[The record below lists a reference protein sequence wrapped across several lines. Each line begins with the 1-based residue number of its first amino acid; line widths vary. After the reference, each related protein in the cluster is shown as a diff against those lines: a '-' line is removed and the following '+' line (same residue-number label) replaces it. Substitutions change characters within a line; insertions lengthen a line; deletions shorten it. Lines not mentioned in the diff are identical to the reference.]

1 MSIES
6 IDPDEVAAAD
16 ILGSAIER
24 REDPA
29 LITGDAE
36 YTDDIQLQGMVH
48 MAILRS
54 QHGHAKLGDVDTSDA
69 EAMNGVV
76 GVYTHDDLHRDDTPG
91 GGSYSLPVG
100 WLLDSLRQVDHPIL
114 ANDRVRYQGDAIAVV
129 VAEDRYVA
137 HDAVDAIDIDYERLD
152 AVTDPDAALG
162 DDAPELHDDAEGN
175 VAFDWEIGDSE
186 RTEEAFE
193 SAAHT
198 ASIDLENQLLIPNAM
213 EPRAA
218 VADYSPGT
226 DELEVFMTSQN
237 PHLHR
242 LLMSGVI
249 GHPEHKLRIK
259 APEVGG
265 GFGSKIHHYADEAL
279 VAWVAKHLERPV
291 KWTATRTE
299 TYKTDAQGRGH
310 VTTADIAMN
319 EDGDVVGLR
328 VDTTANL
335 GAYLSTFAP
344 AVPTYLYGTLLSGQ
358 YDIPA
363 IHCSVTGAFTNVPP
377 VDAYRGAGRPEASFV
392 IERLAKLGAEEMGM
406 DPAEFRRRNFVPE
419 DAFPYE
425 TQVAVVYDSGDYEKT
440 LDEALEM
447 VDYESFRERQ
457 VEARADGRYL
467 GIGFS
472 CYIEACGLAPS
483 ELAGQLG
490 AQAGLWE
497 SSLVRFHPSGTVT
510 AYCGTS
516 GHGQGH
522 ATTYAQIVANELG
535 VPYDDVEVVE
545 GDTDEIPHG
554 MGTYGS
560 RSAAVGGSSLVKS
573 SQKLVD
579 KAREIAAH
587 QLEADPADLE
597 FEGGEFRVAGAP
609 DRSIGIKAIAQQSY
623 LAHDIPDDM
632 EPGLEA
638 TSFYDPDNFVFPFG
652 THVAVVEVDPES
664 GEIAFERYVAVD
676 DVGNQINPKIVEGQV
691 HGGVAQG
698 VGQALYEGAEY
709 DSNAQLLT
717 GSMQDYAVPK
727 AMHIPEIETAST
739 VTESPHNPLGV
750 KGVGEAGTIAAPQ
763 AVVNAVA
770 DALEPF
776 GVDHVEMP
784 LTAERVWNA
793 VDGRTEA
800 DAETPD
806 AVADGGTADSHTAAD
821 GVIDDPD
828 TATDGNGGDS

>member
-6 IDPDEVAAAD
+6 LDPDEVSAAD

-29 LITGDAE
+29 LVTGTGE
-36 YTDDIQLQGMVH
+36 YTDDLQFNNTAH
-48 MAILRS
+48 MAVKRS
-54 QHGHAKLGDVDTSDA
+54 QYGNARIESVDTSEA
-69 EAMNGVV
+69 EEMPGVV
-76 GVYTHDDLHRDDTPG
+76 GVYTHDDLWSDDTPG
-91 GGSYSLPVG
+91 GGSFELPVG
-100 WLLDSLRQVDHPIL
+100 WLLPSLNNVSHPIL
-114 ANDRVRYQGDAIAVV
+114 VDDHARYQGDAIAVV
-129 VAEDRYVA
+129 IAENRYQA
-137 HDAVDAIDIDYERLD
+137 QDALDGIDVSYERQD
-152 AVTDPDAALG
+152 AVTSPGEALEDG
-162 DDAPELHDDAEGN
+162 APQLHDDAEGN
-175 VAFDWEIGDSE
+175 VAFDWEIGD
-186 RTEEAFE
+186 EEKTADAFD

-198 ASIDLENQLLIPNAM
+198 VSTDIENQLLIANAM

-218 VADYSPGT
+218 VARYNSGT

-249 GHPEHKLRIK
+249 GQPEHKLRIK

-279 VAWVAKHLERPV
+279 VAWCSKLLQRPV
-291 KWTATRTE
+291 KWTATRSE
-299 TYKTDAQGRGH
+299 TYLTDAPGRGH
-310 VTTADIAMN
+310 ETTAELAM
-319 EDGDVVGLR
+319 DDTGRITGLR
-328 VDTTANL
+328 VDTKANL

-363 IHCSVTGAFTNVPP
+363 IYGHVTGAYTNVPP
-377 VDAYRGAGRPEASFV
+377 VDAYRGAGRPEASFLV
-392 IERLAKLGAEEMGM
+392 ERLMYLGAKEMGM
-406 DPAEFRRRNFVPE
+406 DQAEFRRHNFVPN
-419 DAFPYE
+419 DKFPYE
-425 TQVAVVYDSGDYEKT
+425 TQVAVVYDSGDYEKPM
-440 LDEALEM
+440 DKALEL
-447 VDYESFRERQ
+447 VDYENFRQRQ
-457 VEARADGRYL
+457 EEAREEGKYL

-510 AYCGTS
+510 AHCGTS

-522 ATTYAQIVANELG
+522 ETTYAQIVANELG
-535 VPYDDVEVVE
+535 VDYDDVEVVE

-560 RSAAVGGSSLVKS
+560 RSAAVGGSSLVMS
-573 SQKLVD
+573 ARKLVD
-579 KAREIAAH
+579 KAKEIAAH
-587 QLEADPADLE
+587 QLEADPDDIE
-597 FEGGEFRVAGAP
+597 FEAGEFQVAGAP
-609 DRSIGIKAIAQQSY
+609 DRSIGIQAVAQQAY
-623 LAHDIPDDM
+623 LAHDIPEGM

-652 THVAVVEVDPES
+652 THVAIVEVDPES
-664 GEIAFERYVAVD
+664 GEITFEKYAAVD
-676 DVGNQINPKIVEGQV
+676 DVGNQINPKIVEGQI

-698 VGQALYEGAEY
+698 VGQAMYEGAEY
-709 DSNAQLLT
+709 DDNGTLMT

-727 AMHIPEIETAST
+727 AEHVPEMETEST
-739 VTESPHNPLGV
+739 VTPSPHNPLGV

-763 AVVNAVA
+763 AIVNAVA

-776 GVDHVEMP
+776 GVDGVEMP
-784 LTAERVWNA
+784 MSAENVWQA
-793 VDGRTEA
+793 VQDN
-800 DAETPD
+800 
-806 AVADGGTADSHTAAD
+806 TAAD
-821 GVIDDPD
+821 GGAPTEESDPADDAAD
-828 TATDGNGGDS
+828 DGGDR

>member
-1 MSIES
+1 MTVDSV
-6 IDPDEVAAAD
+6 DPDDVDAAD

-29 LITGDAE
+29 LVTGDAE
-36 YTDDIQLQGMVH
+36 YTDDIQLPNTAH

-54 QHGHAKLGDVDTSDA
+54 QYAHADIEDVDTSEA
-69 EAMNGVV
+69 EEMEGVL
-76 GVYTHDDLHRDDTPG
+76 GVYTHDDLAREDTPG
-91 GGSYSLPVG
+91 ELPFLVPTA
-100 WLLDSLRQVDHPIL
+100 WLLPSLNAVDHPIL
-114 ANDRVRYQGDAIAVV
+114 ADGRVRYQGEAIAAV
-129 VAEDRYVA
+129 VAEERYLA
-137 HDAVDAIDIDYERLD
+137 HDALDGIDVDYERRD
-152 AVTDPDAALG
+152 AVTTPGDALASG
-162 DDAPELHDDAEGN
+162 AAELHGDADRN
-175 VAFDWEIGDSE
+175 VAFDWEIGDESK
-186 RTEEAFE
+186 TDDAFE
-193 SAAHT
+193 SAANT
-198 ASIDLENQLLIPNAM
+198 VEIDLENQLLIPNAM

-226 DELEVFMTSQN
+226 DELDVFMTTQN
-237 PHLHR
+237 PHVHR

-279 VAWVAKHLERPV
+279 VAWASKHLERPV
-291 KWTATRTE
+291 KWTATRSE
-299 TYKTDAQGRGH
+299 TYLTDAQGRGH
-310 VTTADIAMN
+310 ETHAELAVSD
-319 EDGDVVGLR
+319 DGDIEGLR
-328 VDTTANL
+328 VDTKANL

-363 IHCSVTGAFTNVPP
+363 IHCSVDGAFTNVPP
-377 VDAYRGAGRPEASFV
+377 VDAYRGAGRPEASFLV
-392 IERLAKLGAEEMGM
+392 ERLMRLGAKELGM
-406 DPAEFRRRNFVPE
+406 DPVEFRRRNFVEP
-419 DAFPYE
+419 DQFPYE
-425 TQVAVVYDSGDYEKT
+425 TQVAVVYDSGDYEKPMET
-440 LDEALEM
+440 ALDM
-447 VDYESFRERQ
+447 VDYDSFRERQ
-457 VEARADGRYL
+457 EQAREEGRYL

-497 SSLVRFHPSGTVT
+497 SSVVRFHPSGTVT
-510 AYCGTS
+510 AFCGTS

-522 ATTYAQIVANELG
+522 GTTYAQIVANELG
-535 VPYDDVEVVE
+535 IPYDDVEVVE

-573 SQKLVD
+573 AEKVVD
-579 KAREIAAH
+579 KAKEIAAH
-587 QLEADPADLE
+587 QLEADPEDVE
-597 FEGGEFRVAGAP
+597 FEDGKFRVSGAP
-609 DRSIGIKAIAQQSY
+609 DRNIGIQTIAQEAY
-623 LAHDIPDDM
+623 LGHDTPEGM

-652 THVAVVEVDPES
+652 THVAIVEVDPDS
-664 GEIAFERYVAVD
+664 GEIEFEQYVAVD
-676 DVGNQINPKIVEGQV
+676 DVGNQINPKIVEGQI

-698 VGQALYEGAEY
+698 IGQALYEGAEY
-709 DSNAQLLT
+709 DDNGSLVT

-727 AMHIPEIETAST
+727 AEHIPEMETDST
-739 VTESPHNPLGV
+739 VTPSPHNPLGV

-776 GVDHVEMP
+776 GVEGVEMP
-784 LTAERVWNA
+784 MTAERVWEAANA
-793 VDGRTEA
+793 QATADGSGNASNSGDAGEPRDGR
-800 DAETPD
+800 DA
-806 AVADGGTADSHTAAD
+806 AADS
-821 GVIDDPD
+821 
-828 TATDGNGGDS
+828 GGEN

>member
-1 MSIES
+1 MT
-6 IDPDEVAAAD
+6 IDSMDPEEVDAAD

-36 YTDDIQLQGMVH
+36 YTDDIQRPGMAH
-48 MAILRS
+48 MAVARS
-54 QHGHAKLGDVDTSDA
+54 QYGHADLEGVDTSAA
-69 EAMNGVV
+69 EEMEGVV
-76 GVYTHDDLHRDDTPG
+76 ATYTHEDLHGEDTPE
-91 GGSYSLPVG
+91 GGSFSLPTG
-100 WLLDSLRQVDHPIL
+100 WLLDSLEQVDHPIL
-114 ANDRVRYQGDAIAVV
+114 ADGRVRYQGDAIAVV
-129 VAEDRYVA
+129 VAEDRYTA
-137 HDAVDAIDIDYERLD
+137 RDAAEAVSVDYGRRD
-152 AVTDPDAALG
+152 AVTDPREALDEG
-162 DDAPELHDDAEGN
+162 APALHGEDN
-175 VAFDWEIGDSE
+175 VAFDWELGDSDA
-186 RTEEAFE
+186 TDEAFE
-193 SAAHT
+193 SASHT
-198 ASIDLENQLLIPNAM
+198 VSIDVENQLLVPNAM

-218 VADYSPGT
+218 VADYSPGSE
-226 DELEVFMTSQN
+226 ELEVFMTSQN

-249 GHPEHKLRIK
+249 GHPEHKLRVK

-279 VAWVAKHLERPV
+279 AAWIAKDLERPV

-299 TYKTDAQGRGH
+299 TYVTDAQGRGH
-310 VTTADIAMN
+310 RTEAELAMDD
-319 EDGDVVGLR
+319 DGRITGLR
-328 VDTTANL
+328 VDTKANL

-344 AVPTYLYGTLLSGQ
+344 AVPTWLYGTLLSGQ

-392 IERLAKLGAEEMGM
+392 VERLAHLGAREVDM
-406 DPAEFRRRNFVPE
+406 DPAEFRRLNFVPADE
-419 DAFPYE
+419 FPYE
-425 TQVAVVYDSGDYEKT
+425 TQVAVVYDSGDYEKP
-440 LDEALEM
+440 LDKALEM
-447 VDYESFRERQ
+447 VDYDSFRERQ
-457 VEARADGRYL
+457 EQAREEGRYL

-510 AYCGTS
+510 AFCGTS

-535 VPYDDVEVVE
+535 IPYDDVEVVE

-573 SQKLVD
+573 SEKLVE
-579 KAREIAAH
+579 KAKEIAAH
-587 QLEADPADLE
+587 QLEADPDDIE
-597 FEGGEFRVAGAP
+597 FEAGEFRLAGAP
-609 DRSIGIKAIAQQSY
+609 DRSLGIKEVAEQSY
-623 LAHDIPDDM
+623 LAHDMPEEM

-652 THVAVVEVDPES
+652 THVAVVEVDPDS
-664 GEIAFERYVAVD
+664 GEIEFEQYAAVD
-676 DVGNQINPKIVEGQV
+676 DVGNQINPKIVEGQI
-691 HGGVAQG
+691 HGGIAQG
-698 VGQALYEGAEY
+698 IGQALYEGAEY
-709 DSNAQLLT
+709 DENAQLLT

-727 AMHIPEIETAST
+727 TYHIPEMETDST

-776 GVDHVEMP
+776 GVEGIEMP
-784 LTAERVWNA
+784 LTAERVWEATN
-793 VDGRTEA
+793 GRAT
-800 DAETPD
+800 T
-806 AVADGGTADSHTAAD
+806 DGGSPP
-821 GVIDDPD
+821 GEGDDE
-828 TATDGNGGDS
+828 GGEKR

>member
-6 IDPDEVAAAD
+6 LDPDDVSAAD

-29 LITGDAE
+29 LITGNAE
-36 YTDDIQLQGMVH
+36 YTDDIQLPEMAH
-48 MAILRS
+48 MAVVRS
-54 QHGHAKLGDVDTSDA
+54 QYGHARIEDVDTSAA
-69 EAMNGVV
+69 EAMDGVI
-76 GVYTHDDLHRDDTPG
+76 GAYTHDDLAREDTPG
-91 GGSYSLPVG
+91 ELPFLLPVG
-100 WLLDSLRQVDHPIL
+100 WLLPSLNDVDHPIL
-114 ANDRVRYQGDAIAVV
+114 ADGRVRYQGDAIAVV
-129 VAEDRYVA
+129 VAEERYVA
-137 HDAVDAIDIDYERLD
+137 RDAASAVEVEYDRLD
-152 AVTDPDAALG
+152 AVTGPGEALSG
-162 DDAPELHDDAEGN
+162 DAPQLHSDADGN
-175 VAFDWEIGDSE
+175 VAFDWEIGDE
-186 RTEEAFE
+186 DKTEEAFA

-198 ASIDLENQLLIPNAM
+198 ASVDIDNQLLTPNAM

-218 VADYSPGT
+218 VATYNAGT
-226 DELEVFMTSQN
+226 DELDVSMTTQN

-249 GHPEHKLRIK
+249 GHPEHKLSIT
-259 APEVGG
+259 APDVGG
-265 GFGSKIHHYADEAL
+265 GFGSKIHHYGDEAL
-279 VAWVAKHLERPV
+279 VAWCSKLLERPV
-291 KWTATRTE
+291 KWVATRSE
-299 TYKTDAQGRGH
+299 TYLTDAPGRGH
-310 VTTADIAMN
+310 ETEAELAMD
-319 EDGDVVGLR
+319 EDGSIVGLR
-328 VDTTANL
+328 VDTKANL

-363 IHCSVTGAFTNVPP
+363 IYGHVTGAYTNVPP
-377 VDAYRGAGRPEASFV
+377 VDAYRGAGRPEASFLV
-392 IERLAKLGAEEMGM
+392 ERLVHLGAKEMGM
-406 DPAEFRRRNFVPE
+406 DPAEFRRHNFVPD

-425 TQVAVVYDSGDYEKT
+425 TQVAVVYDSGEYEKPF
-440 LDEALEM
+440 DRALEM
-447 VDYESFRERQ
+447 VDYEGFRERQ
-457 VEARADGRYL
+457 EAARDEGRYL

-497 SSLVRFHPSGTVT
+497 SSLVRFQPSGTVT

-535 VPYDDVEVVE
+535 IPYDDVEIVE
-545 GDTDEIPHG
+545 GDTDEIPQG

-573 SQKLVD
+573 AQKVVD
-579 KAREIAAH
+579 KAAEIAAH
-587 QLEADPADLE
+587 QLEADPEDVE
-597 FEGGEFRVAGAP
+597 FEDGEFRVAGAP
-609 DRSIGIKAIAQQSY
+609 DQSLDIANVAQAAY
-623 LAHDIPDDM
+623 LAHDMPEGM

-664 GEIAFERYVAVD
+664 GEIEFEQYVAVD

-709 DSNAQLLT
+709 DENGTLLT
-717 GSMQDYAVPK
+717 GSMQDYTVPK
-727 AMHIPEIETAST
+727 AEHIPEMDTDST
-739 VTESPHNPLGV
+739 VTPSPHNPLGV

-763 AVVNAVA
+763 AVVNAVS

-776 GVDHVEMP
+776 GVDGVPMP
-784 LTAERVWNA
+784 MTPERVWNA
-793 VDGRTEA
+793 VEDNA
-800 DAETPD
+800 A
-806 AVADGGTADSHTAAD
+806 ADGGGED
-821 GVIDDPD
+821 G
-828 TATDGNGGDS
+828 GER

>member
-6 IDPDEVAAAD
+6 VDPDDVSAAD
-16 ILGSAIER
+16 ILGSAVER

-36 YTDDIQLQGMVH
+36 YTDDIQLPNTAHLAVV
-48 MAILRS
+48 RS
-54 QHGHAKLGDVDTSDA
+54 QYGHARIEDVDTSEA
-69 EAMNGVV
+69 EEMPGVL

-91 GGSYSLPVG
+91 GGSFELPVG
-100 WLLDSLRQVDHPIL
+100 WLLPSLNNVSHPLL
-114 ANDRVRYQGDAIAVV
+114 AKDRVRYQGDGIAVV
-129 VAEDRYVA
+129 VAESRYEA
-137 HDAVDAIDIDYERLD
+137 NDAADAVSVDYERLD
-152 AVTDPDAALG
+152 AVTNPSEALDG
-162 DDAPELHDDAEGN
+162 DAPSLHDDAEGN
-175 VAFDWEIGDSE
+175 VALDWEIGDEEKTS
-186 RTEEAFE
+186 EAFE
-193 SAAHT
+193 SASHT
-198 ASIDLENQLLIPNAM
+198 VSVELSNQLLIANAM

-218 VADYSPGT
+218 VATYEAGSN
-226 DELEVFMTSQN
+226 ELDVFMTSQN

-249 GHPEHKLRIK
+249 GHPEHKLRVK
-259 APEVGG
+259 APDVGG

-279 VAWVAKHLERPV
+279 VAWCAKLHERPV
-291 KWTATRTE
+291 KWTATRSE
-299 TYKTDAQGRGH
+299 TYLTDAPGRGH
-310 VTTADIAMN
+310 ETSAELAMDD
-319 EDGDVVGLR
+319 DGSITGLR
-328 VDTTANL
+328 VDTEANI

-344 AVPTYLYGTLLSGQ
+344 SVPTYLYGTLLSGQ

-363 IHCSVTGAFTNVPP
+363 IHAHVTGAYTNVPP

-392 IERLAKLGAEEMGM
+392 VERLVHLGAKEVGM
-406 DPAEFRRRNFVPE
+406 DPAEFRRRNFVPD

-425 TQVAVVYDSGDYEKT
+425 TQVAVVYDSGEYEKP
-440 LDEALEM
+440 LDEALEL
-447 VDYESFRERQ
+447 VDYDSFRERQ
-457 VEARADGRYL
+457 QQAREEGRYL

-472 CYIEACGLAPS
+472 SYIEACGLAPS

-497 SSLVRFHPSGTVT
+497 SSLVRVHPSGTVT

-522 ATTYAQIVANELG
+522 ETTYAQIVANELG

-545 GDTDEIPHG
+545 GDTDEIPQG

-573 SQKLVD
+573 SQKVVD
-579 KAREIAAH
+579 KARDIAAH
-587 QLEADPADLE
+587 QLEADPDDVE
-597 FEGGEFRVAGAP
+597 FENGEFHVAGAP
-609 DRSIGIKAIAQQSY
+609 DRSIAFQAVAQQSY
-623 LAHDIPDDM
+623 LAHDIPDDV

-664 GEIAFERYVAVD
+664 GEIDFEKYVAVD
-676 DVGNQINPKIVEGQV
+676 DVGNQINPKIVEGQI
-691 HGGVAQG
+691 HGGIAQG

-709 DSNAQLLT
+709 DENGTLLT
-717 GSMQDYAVPK
+717 GSLQDYAVPK
-727 AMHIPEIETAST
+727 AEHVPEMDTDST
-739 VTESPHNPLGV
+739 VTPSPHNPLGV

-763 AVVNAVA
+763 AIVNAVA
-770 DALEPF
+770 DALDPF

-784 LTAERVWNA
+784 MTAERVW
-793 VDGRTEA
+793 
-800 DAETPD
+800 D
-806 AVADGGTADSHTAAD
+806 AVEGSA
-821 GVIDDPD
+821 
-828 TATDGNGGDS
+828 ATDGGSEGERSEPSMRTGSEATREQAEETGGDE